1 MVLKRNRSIEK
12 GSPALWGFVKE
23 MVADAVE
30 KGYLQKE
37 ARQYTAGA
45 Q

>member
-1 MVLKRNRSIEK
+1 MVLMRNRSIEE
-12 GSPALWGFVKE
+12 GSPALWAFAKE

-37 ARQYTAGA
+37 ARQ
-45 Q
+45 